1 LSFPR
6 FYPILDSDLLQ
17 LRGLA
22 PTEAA
27 RTLLDAGVRILQLRH
42 KGPYTRAIFEQAGSI
57 AKMCHER
64 DARFIV
70 NDRADIA
77 LLLDAGLHAGQD
89 DLEPTDARRVIGVTR
104 TLGYSTHNE
113 QQFRA
118 ALAEPVDY
126 LAFGPVFPTTSKR
139 NPDPVAGL
147 DQLRRMRAMADR
159 PLIAIGGITRARA
172 PEVLAHG
179 ADSLAVIGDLYPDPP
194 DRTSLKH
201 RALEWI
207 AITS

>member
-1 LSFPR
+1 LSFPP
-6 FYPILDSDLLQ
+6 FYPILDSELLQ
-17 LRGLA
+17 LRGLDL
-22 PTEAA
+22 TEAA
-27 RTLLDAGVRILQLRH
+27 RVLLEAGVRILQLRH

-57 AKMCHER
+57 AALCREQE
-64 DARFIV
+64 ARFIV

-77 LLLDAGLHAGQD
+77 LLLDAGLHIGQD
-89 DLEPTDARRVIGVTR
+89 DLAPADARRVIGAGR

-126 LAFGPVFPTTSKR
+126 LAFGPVFPTASKR

-147 DQLRRMRAMADR
+147 DQLRRMRAMANR
-159 PLIAIGGITRARA
+159 PLIAIGGITRERA
-172 PEVLAHG
+172 PEVLVHG
-179 ADSLAVIGDLYPDPP
+179 ADSLAVIGDLYPDPL
-194 DRTSLKH
+194 DAASLEH
-201 RALEWI
+201 RALEWM